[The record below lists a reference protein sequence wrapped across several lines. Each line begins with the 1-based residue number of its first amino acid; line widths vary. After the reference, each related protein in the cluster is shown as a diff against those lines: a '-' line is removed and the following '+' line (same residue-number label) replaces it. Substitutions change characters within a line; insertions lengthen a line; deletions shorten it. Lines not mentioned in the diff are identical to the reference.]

1 VVVAAAVWGA
11 SAVAFAAPVEPTPV
25 QPKTV
30 TPTPVQP
37 KTVTPAKPAPAKP
50 APAKAAPAAAPSKA
64 APAAAPSTTREKVEA
79 NGGNGGKPPPPPP
92 AGGATTPSADDPLVA
107 GTPNTRQS
115 EIYGDRLD
123 VLQSDVDELKQKIFR
138 SKTRLGLLKETVLR
152 GVMAGSRI
160 IVAHRNLMGSG
171 FRLVRVVYILDGAQI
186 YARTDETGTLDSEDE
201 VVIFDGNLPPG
212 PHNVTVELTY
222 QGHGFG
228 VFSYLSGYTFES
240 RSSHS
245 FDAPENSA
253 LKLASIGF
261 ERGNIT
267 TEMKNRPSVSWQE
280 VPLDASGRPLPGA
293 GSKKSKK

>member
-1 VVVAAAVWGA
+1 MVWGA
-11 SAVAFAAPVEPTPV
+11 STFAHAGPAPTPV
-25 QPKTV
+25 GPAAQPAATTRAK
-30 TPTPVQP
+30 VQAQQAEP
-37 KTVTPAKPAPAKP
+37 
-50 APAKAAPAAAPSKA
+50 KAAPPAAPPTT
-64 APAAAPSTTREKVEA
+64 APAA
-79 NGGNGGKPPPPPP
+79 G
-92 AGGATTPSADDPLVA
+92 DDPLVA

-115 EIYGDRLD
+115 ELYGDRLD
-123 VLQSDVDELKQKIFR
+123 ALQADVDDLKQKIFR

-160 IVAHRNLMGSG
+160 IIAHRNLMGSG

-212 PHNVTVELTY
+212 AHNVTVELTY

-245 FDAPENSA
+245 FDAPENA
-253 LKLASIGF
+253 AMKLASIGF

-280 VPLDASGRPLPGA
+280 VGLDASGRPLPGA
-293 GSKKSKK
+293 RGGSKSKKTGKSK